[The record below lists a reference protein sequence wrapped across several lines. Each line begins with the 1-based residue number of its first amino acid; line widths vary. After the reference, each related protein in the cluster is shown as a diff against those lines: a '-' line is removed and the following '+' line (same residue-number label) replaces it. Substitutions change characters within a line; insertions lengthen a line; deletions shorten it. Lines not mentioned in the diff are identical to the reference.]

1 MEFQKISSPSL
12 RDLFIEQLEH
22 LILSSKLQVGEKL
35 PPERQLAEMMQV
47 SRAVVNNGISELE
60 KKGFLTVKPRS
71 GTYVADFRRKGTLDT
86 LIAIMN
92 YNGGRMRDQEIR
104 SIFEVRIALDTL
116 AAQLAIDTIS
126 DKNIQRLLEFVNQIR
141 DAQDV
146 TTAIE
151 AAYEFQHE
159 FALISG
165 NTLIP
170 LIFQS
175 FRAPIFNMWER
186 YCELYGIEELY
197 RSNYKTWTYI
207 RDRDTQGAIAWVQKS
222 MQDCIDGKHQIYYS
236 NEFV

>member
-1 MEFQKISSPSL
+1 M
-12 RDLFIEQLEH
+12 
-22 LILSSKLQVGEKL
+22 
-35 PPERQLAEMMQV
+35 
-47 SRAVVNNGISELE
+47 
-60 KKGFLTVKPRS
+60 
-71 GTYVADFRRKGTLDT
+71 DT

-126 DKNIQRLLEFVNQIR
+126 DKNIQRLLESVNQIR

-175 FRAPIFNMWER
+175 FRAPIFNMWEH

-207 RDRDTQGAIAWVQKS
+207 RDRDTQGAVTWIRTS
-222 MQDCIDGKHQIYYS
+222 MQDCINGEHQIYY
-236 NEFV
+236 EL

>member
-22 LILSSKLQVGEKL
+22 LILSGKLQVGEKL

-47 SRAVVNNGISELE
+47 SRAVVNSGISELE

-71 GTYVADFRRKGTLDT
+71 GTYVADFRRKGTLD
-86 LIAIMN
+86 
-92 YNGGRMRDQEIR
+92 R

-207 RDRDTQGAIAWVQKS
+207 RDRDTQGAIEWIQES

>member
-22 LILSSKLQVGEKL
+22 LILSGKLQVGEKL

-47 SRAVVNNGISELE
+47 SRAVVNSGISELE

-104 SIFEVRIALDTL
+104 SIFEVRI
-116 AAQLAIDTIS
+116 IDTIS

-207 RDRDTQGAIAWVQKS
+207 RDRDTQGAIEWIQES

>member
-22 LILSSKLQVGEKL
+22 LILSGKLQVGEKL

-47 SRAVVNNGISELE
+47 SRAVVNSGISELE

-146 TTAIE
+146 ITAIE

-207 RDRDTQGAIAWVQKS
+207 RDRDTQGAVTWIRTS
-222 MQDCIDGKHQIYYS
+222 MQDCINGEHQIYY
-236 NEFV
+236 EL